1 MKGRRKKYPTAL
13 KRQVVEELL
22 NENSSMG
29 ELSKRYEV
37 SKSIIFYWR
46 ELYIEGKLEEN
57 ISTNVNVLQDR
68 VKNLERMVGRL
79 SMDKELLK
87 KALEFSMQREKE
99 GSSPITAKDLEESDG
114 GVK

>member
-1 MKGRRKKYPTAL
+1 MKGRRMKYPTAL

-22 NENSSMG
+22 SENSSMG

-46 ELYIEGKLEEN
+46 EQYIEGKLEEN
-57 ISTNVNVLQDR
+57 ISSNVTVLKDR

-87 KALEFSMQREKE
+87 KALEFSMKRKE
-99 GSSPITAKDLEESDG
+99 ESSLPITAKNLEESDG
-114 GVK
+114 GAK